1 MSVFTSILKV
11 LGIGKKDEEKDSQPT
26 STVKKTPSYTR
37 KSPATSAS
45 GSNRYTLSRSKDM
58 PMVDVVS
65 KLEGMAA
72 ANAEKLNWK
81 VSIVDLLKLLGMDSS
96 SSARKELAEELDI
109 PAEMTE
115 DSARMNV
122 WLHKTVLREIAEN
135 GGNVPQELLD

>member
-11 LGIGKKDEEKDSQPT
+11 LGIGKKDEEEKDSQPA
-26 STVKKTPSYTR
+26 STTRKTAGYTR
-37 KSPATSAS
+37 KSPSTSS
-45 GSNRYTLSRSKDM
+45 GDRYRLSRSKDK

-65 KLEGMAA
+65 KLEEMAA
-72 ANAEKLNWK
+72 ANPEKLNWK

-96 SSARKELAEELDI
+96 SSARAELAEELDI

-115 DSARMNV
+115 DSARMNI
-122 WLHKTVLREIAEN
+122 WLHKTVMREVAEN

>member
-11 LGIGKKDEEKDSQPT
+11 LGIGKKDEEKDSQPA
-26 STVKKTPSYTR
+26 STTKKTPSYTR
-37 KSPATSAS
+37 KSPSTSS
-45 GSNRYTLSRSKDM
+45 GNRYSLSRSKDM

-72 ANAEKLNWK
+72 ANPEKLNWK

-96 SSARKELAEELDI
+96 FSARKELAEELDI

-122 WLHKTVLREIAEN
+122 WLHKTVMREIAEN